1 MLKNYF
7 KTAFRNLLRKRGYAL
22 INIFGLATAIAAC
35 MLIFLV
41 VSYEKSY
48 DTFQPDFKSI
58 YHIYTKTNNS
68 GEEFYT
74 SGIPFP
80 ALAALRTD
88 IPQVKIGSLYATYG
102 SQVTVLDKQNN
113 PDPSKKFI
121 EDMGLYY
128 CDPQFFEVFSY
139 KWLSGNEKVL
149 AEPNVIVLT
158 KSTATRFFGD
168 WQSAVGRWVLI
179 NNLYTMKVAG
189 ILEDTPDNSDFQF
202 TMIGSAKTMA
212 SFPDH
217 EDRLDW
223 GNTTSNFQLFTR
235 LPPGVSEESISKQLQ
250 QLAVKYYK
258 NTGPSKRVNMLQP
271 LSDIHFNQDLS
282 ALGTHSTSY
291 STLYT
296 LSFIALMIIV
306 MACINFVNLSTA
318 QAVTRS
324 KEIGIRKVL
333 GGSRTQLFW
342 QMIIETKVV
351 VLISAL
357 LAVGIALL
365 ALPHLKHVASIPEN
379 LSLFTSYNIA
389 FLLICMI
396 VVTFLAGAYPAMIL
410 SGFKPVQAIKN
421 KVTSAT
427 VGGISLRRAL
437 VVLQFAISQVL
448 IISTIVAM
456 QQMDFIRTAD
466 LGFNKDA
473 VLVVQSP
480 TDSTVLSRQSAFK
493 EELLR
498 LPGVQSVSYSSDM
511 PSSFGNW
518 GTNFAY
524 DHKDDENFTL
534 YLKIA
539 DDDYFKTYGLEFLAG
554 RPYSKSDSM
563 KELVINEMLLKK
575 LNIKNP
581 QDAIGKELRTGGN
594 AWKPIVGVV
603 KDFKNNSLRDEVK
616 PTMISQGKHNYGVV
630 SVKLHSSN
638 LENTRASIQK
648 LWDKTFPEYVF
659 SSKYMEE
666 TINEF
671 YYQEN
676 QLALMY
682 KIFAGWAIFISCLGL
697 YGLVSFMALQKTK
710 EVGIRKVLGASVGSI
725 VYLFSREFTLLIG
738 IAFVI
743 AAPLAWYFMNK
754 WLSDFVFHVH
764 IGVSVFII
772 ALLLSVVIAW
782 ISVGYK
788 ALRAAIANPVKS
800 LKSE

>member
-7 KTAFRNLLRKRGYAL
+7 KTAFRSLLRKRSYAL
-22 INIFGLATAIAAC
+22 INIFGLATGIAAC

-41 VSYEKSY
+41 VRYEKSF

-58 YHIYTKTNNS
+58 YHIYTKTTNS
-68 GEEFYT
+68 GEESYT

-80 ALAALRTD
+80 ALDALRTD
-88 IPQVKIGSLYATYG
+88 IPQVKIGALYATYG

-113 PDPSKKFI
+113 PDPLKKFI

-139 KWLSGNEKVL
+139 KWLAGNAKML

-158 KSTATRFFGD
+158 KSTAIKFFGD
-168 WQSAVGRWVLI
+168 WQTAVGRCLLI
-179 NNLYTMKVAG
+179 NNLYTLKVVG
-189 ILEDTPDNSDFQF
+189 ILEDTPANTDFPF
-202 TMIGSAKTMA
+202 TMIGSFRTME
-212 SFPDH
+212 SFPDYAN
-217 EDRLDW
+217 RLDW
-223 GNTTSNFQLFTR
+223 GNTTSNFQLFTK
-235 LPPGVSEESISKQLQ
+235 LPPGVSEESINKQLQ

-258 NTGPSKRVNMLQP
+258 NTGASKRVNRLQP
-271 LSDIHFNQDLS
+271 LGDIHFNQDLS
-282 ALGTHSTSY
+282 ALGMYSTST
-291 STLYT
+291 STLFT
-296 LSFIALMIIV
+296 LSFIAVLIII

-324 KEIGIRKVL
+324 KEVGIRKVL
-333 GGSRTQLFW
+333 GSSRTQLFW

-351 VLISAL
+351 VIVAAI
-357 LAVGIALL
+357 LAIGIASLS
-365 ALPHLKHVASIPEN
+365 LPYLKHVVSITEE
-379 LSLFTSYNIA
+379 LTLFTSYNVI
-389 FLLICMI
+389 FLLVCII
-396 VVTFLAGAYPAMIL
+396 VVTFLAGVYPAMIL

-427 VGGISLRRAL
+427 VGGISLRRGL
-437 VVLQFAISQVL
+437 VVIQFAISQIL
-448 IISTIVAM
+448 IIGTIVAIV
-456 QQMDFIRTAD
+456 QMDFIRTAD

-480 TDSTVLSRQSAFK
+480 TDSVVFSRQNSFK
-493 EELLR
+493 EQLLQ
-498 LPGVQSVSYSSDM
+498 LPGVQYVSYSSDM

-518 GTNFAY
+518 GTNFAF

-554 RPYSKSDSM
+554 RPYGKSDSM

-594 AWKPIVGVV
+594 EWKPIVGVV
-603 KDFKNNSLRDEVK
+603 RDFKNNSLRDEVK
-616 PTMISQGKHNYGVV
+616 PTMISQGKHNYGIV

-666 TINEF
+666 TIDEF
-671 YYQEN
+671 YYQET

-682 KIFAGWAIFISCLGL
+682 KIFAGLAIFISCLGL
-697 YGLVSFMALQKTK
+697 YGLVSFMAVQKTK

-725 VYLFSREFTLLIG
+725 VYLFSKEFTLLIA
-738 IAFVI
+738 IAFMI
-743 AAPLAWYFMNK
+743 AAPLAWYFMNS
-754 WLSDFVFHVH
+754 WLSNFAFHIDIG
-764 IGVSVFII
+764 IGVFVI
-772 ALLLSVVIAW
+772 ALLSSVLIAW